1 LKDTGSKLM
10 MMNSKDLIIHELQQ
24 APDFLVEEVLDFLQF
39 LKRKHSTERIEITVL
54 SESSLSKDW
63 LSQEEEEAWQ
73 DL

>member
-10 MMNSKDLIIHELQQ
+10 TMNSKDLIIHELQQ